1 MIKMK
6 LNENIL
12 NNSKWYIFP
21 FFLLLL
27 ACPTED
33 NPPEPL
39 PPGPEDYIQEGWADL
54 SAGSHED
61 ALDNFDVALT
71 VDPENIEAT
80 MGKAWSLFFIDSGN
94 TLDLMKYLFEKG
106 VSDSMWA
113 ADAYCGLSIVTFAQ
127 GNNLGAINYADSLL
141 SIDTSY
147 VFNMVADIGLDHND
161 IRLVK
166 AQAQFMT
173 SDDQGAYVTL
183 SWIDSVYEIDDSSDS
198 IWVVNGIP
206 YFSFESALAALIA
219 LVSSEYN
226 SGGFISSP

>member
-80 MGKAWSLFFIDSGN
+80 MGKAWSLLFLDGGN

-106 VSDSMWA
+106 VSDSTWS
-113 ADAYCGLSIVTFAQ
+113 ADAYCGLSIVAFSQ
-127 GNNLGAINYADSLL
+127 GNNTTAITYADILL
-141 SIDTSY
+141 SADPIY
-147 VFNMVADIGLDHND
+147 VFEYFSEIDFHDIL
-161 IRLVK
+161 LVK
-166 AQAQFMT
+166 TQAQFLSQNYMDAYT
-173 SDDQGAYVTL
+173 TLSSISDDSLDPANVE
-183 SWIDSVYEIDDSSDS
+183 SWEI
-198 IWVVNGIP
+198 NGISYP
-206 YFSFESALAALIA
+206 SFESALSALIA
-219 LVSSEYN
+219 SVTTEYD
-226 SGGFISSP
+226 SGGFISYP